1 MGSHP
6 PNPIS
11 RIQEWASILQIQL
24 QACKNELATSKSVY
38 EVARLDYFNKTK
50 KIASTGAFQA
60 SRRGL
65 FSKGVLNVKL

>member
-11 RIQEWASILQIQL
+11 RIQEWARDLQIQF
-24 QACKNELATSKSVY
+24 QGCKNGLASSKYVY
-38 EVARLDYFNKTK
+38 EVARLDYFNMTK
-50 KIASTGAFQA
+50 KIASTGAFA

-65 FSKGVLNVKL
+65 FSQGVFNVKL